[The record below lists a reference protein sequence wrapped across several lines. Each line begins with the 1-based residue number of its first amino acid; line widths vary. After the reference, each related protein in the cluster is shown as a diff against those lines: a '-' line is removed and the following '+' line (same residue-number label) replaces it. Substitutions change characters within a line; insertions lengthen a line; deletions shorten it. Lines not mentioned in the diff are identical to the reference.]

1 MYKIK
6 KIVLLIV
13 GILTF
18 PILLNWLLGVS
29 TIPVIGG
36 KESETVWLSFW
47 ANYGGTILGGLI
59 SLYILKNTIEHNK
72 LENQIDRDYN
82 HNKLIFEQQKIDL
95 ENEIERLS
103 LYLQI
108 YDFNRLKFI
117 YNYRLKEKGQPNE
130 SMHMIG
136 NAYSLAFERFN
147 RLSVYYTD
155 EEFSSNSFLNQQ
167 GNNYLSLLRLLD
179 DMHILLFIV
188 PYNWINKDLLISNI
202 MRIEKENNIK
212 SHCLLKKL
220 RRNSVDKHNILDAL
234 FEEYSD
240 IKQEVILTQIRDYIK
255 VRKTEIDN
263 SFISI
268 YGKA

>member
-1 MYKIK
+1 
-6 KIVLLIV
+6 
-13 GILTF
+13 
-18 PILLNWLLGVS
+18 
-29 TIPVIGG
+29 
-36 KESETVWLSFW
+36 
-47 ANYGGTILGGLI
+47 
-59 SLYILKNTIEHNK
+59 
-72 LENQIDRDYN
+72 
-82 HNKLIFEQQKIDL
+82 
-95 ENEIERLS
+95 
-103 LYLQI
+103 
-108 YDFNRLKFI
+108 
-117 YNYRLKEKGQPNE
+117 
-130 SMHMIG
+130 
-136 NAYSLAFERFN
+136 
-147 RLSVYYTD
+147 
-155 EEFSSNSFLNQQ
+155 
-167 GNNYLSLLRLLD
+167 
-179 DMHILLFIV
+179 MHILLFIV